1 MAQDQKIINVFATQA
16 DWHKLLSKIEEQLAI
31 YYIRGGSQ
39 SGSPCRVETHEE
51 LEGLGSASSGNAN
64 TEVCYLCFCEDV
76 NIEIRSVEQRNGTR
90 MDLIDQQTNPDTV
103 VMKAGGKFRSN
114 VIVAGQIGT
123 ISDSE
128 WSLRAFTVFQKE
140 IRKQFEKV
148 KSYYLGDEASK
159 LFRDGWRL
167 TANVRAP
174 EEYDLS
180 P

>member
-1 MAQDQKIINVFATQA
+1 MAQDKKIINVFATQS
-16 DWHKLLSKIEEQLAI
+16 DWHKLLSRIEQKLAI
-31 YYIRGGSQ
+31 YYVQGGSQ
-39 SGSPCRVETHEE
+39 SGSPCRVETHEK

-64 TEVCYLCFCEDV
+64 TEVYHLCFCKDID
-76 NIEIRSVEQRNGTR
+76 IEIRSVEQRNGTR
-90 MDLIDQQTNPDTV
+90 MDLIDQQANPDTV
-103 VMKAGGKFRSN
+103 VMKAGGKFGSN
-114 VIVAGQIGT
+114 IIVAGQIGT

-128 WSLRAFTVFQKE
+128 WSLRAFAVFQKE
-140 IRKQFEKV
+140 IRQQFEKV
-148 KSYYLGDEASK
+148 KSYYVGDEAHK